1 MATCCVCR
9 SDLSSGL
16 AKKLHGLA
24 FKGVMNLDDINF
36 TCTRKIGLVSV
47 YIYMCVCVQFFF
59 CNLVN

>member
-1 MATCCVCR
+1 MATCSVCR

-24 FKGVMNLDDINF
+24 SKGVMNLDDINF

-47 YIYMCVCVQFFF
+47 YIYVCMCTIFF